1 MAAHLRLAANP
12 PQGDGSDSSGI
23 AAELADLR
31 RRIEDLRA
39 LLVPAVQA
47 RLWALQERIWLGQNA
62 SLLVQLNDA
71 SGRALIDQPVT
82 VVTSWG
88 ELTVSNAIETVWNH
102 TAVARTNEAGMVE
115 LRLRARFQAPLTA
128 AQRLALELAVGGL
141 PMTAP
146 SPTAAAKEL
155 GDLVA
160 RYRAPGSSDLREA
173 IDAAFREYAASADQT
188 QNRGQALAQWSSL
201 AVNIVCFV
209 HDDGDERG
217 FRNLAL
223 ATHIL
228 SVRNWL
234 SAFLATFE
242 RDVAIDKGLAA
253 ELKRAPHNAADANV
267 FLNDVFITVQSYL
280 NTEQGELGQTLRTR
294 AAQQELQQFLQT
306 DVTGLPAAAQVAA
319 AGGVFGA
326 SQTIGKGGLTLFTA
340 VDSARR
346 ESKLNVN
353 AAAGL
358 LDTRLSALERVAV
371 TTQQIDNLRADILE
385 QVRADTRT
393 QISQQLAL
401 KADVSAV
408 NALQSQTEALSRDV
422 SAVTATASGLRTDF
436 TGLSTSVSGLNTR
449 MTRDMTALGS
459 RVDGIEARLPRR

>member
-1 MAAHLRLAANP
+1 
-12 PQGDGSDSSGI
+12 
-23 AAELADLR
+23 
-31 RRIEDLRA
+31 
-39 LLVPAVQA
+39 
-47 RLWALQERIWLGQNA
+47 
-62 SLLVQLNDA
+62 
-71 SGRALIDQPVT
+71 
-82 VVTSWG
+82 
-88 ELTVSNAIETVWNH
+88 
-102 TAVARTNEAGMVE
+102 MVE

-155 GDLVA
+155 GDLVV